1 VPRPP
6 ATLRPTRHP
15 RIKQADATRRSQI
28 EVAAMLREVSL
39 ALDAGDTARLRALV
53 ATRIDPVRKADIPAV
68 SA

>member
-1 VPRPP
+1 
-6 ATLRPTRHP
+6 
-15 RIKQADATRRSQI
+15 
-28 EVAAMLREVSL
+28 MLREVSL